1 MDKRTERQMS
11 VSVSGFVVT
20 LRDDVDKEH
29 AERIAQAMRMISGVV
44 DVRLV
49 ESGFETHVGRMQGVT
64 EARERIVTL
73 LRNWET

>member
-1 MDKRTERQMS
+1 M
-11 VSVSGFVVT
+11 SVSGFVVT
-20 LRDDVDKEH
+20 LRDDVNGEH
-29 AERIAQAMRMISGVV
+29 GERIAQAIRMLAGVA
-44 DVRLV
+44 DVRPV